1 MQKLIELSTRILLA
15 LPMII
20 FGLNKFF
27 WFAPVPPPAGQSA
40 RDFLTTMFS
49 SYLGSAVGATEVI
62 GGLLLLFP
70 RTAFV
75 GLLLLAPI
83 IFNIAVFHFAYDF
96 IGNGIW
102 LLPTILYVVVAYFY
116 REKYQSLI
124 K

>member
-1 MQKLIELSTRILLA
+1 MQKMLATSTRILLA
-15 LPMII
+15 LPMIV

-27 WFAPVPPPAGQSA
+27 WFAPVPPPAGPQA
-40 RDFLTTMFS
+40 QAFLTAMFS
-49 SYLGSAVGATEVI
+49 SYLGSAVGATEVV

-70 RTAFV
+70 QTAFV

-96 IGNGIW
+96 VGNGIW
-102 LLPTILYVVVAYFY
+102 LLPTILFLVVSYWQKN
-116 REKYQSLI
+116 KYQDLL